1 VRLTAAEIAHA
12 AGGETVGDGA
22 VVADSFSIDSRTLQP
37 GACFVA
43 LAAERDGHDFVVDA
57 FDHGAVVAV
66 VARDLD
72 PGRGARAL
80 VKVEDPLAAL
90 RAMGT
95 LARGRLTDATVV
107 GITGSAGK
115 TATKD
120 LLAAAVRGT
129 RRVSASPVS
138 FNNEVGLPLT
148 MLSAEVDTEV
158 VVAEMGARFAGN
170 IADLCAVA
178 RPHIGVITNIGLAHA
193 GPLGGRAG
201 IAAAKGEL
209 LEALPGDGVAVLHA
223 DDDHTPALAR
233 RTVARVVRVG
243 LEARADVDVYVT
255 DVALD
260 DQLRPSFR
268 LDTPVGSL
276 DVRLSVRGEHQVL
289 NAAMATAVAIEL
301 RVPLAEIGRG
311 LADADTAAWRM
322 ELDRTDHG
330 VTVLNDAYNASPT
343 STAAALRSLARLPVP
358 GRRMAVLGEMRELGA
373 EAEAAHHDIGRMA
386 VECGVEVL
394 VVVGD
399 EARALGAGARAAG
412 RSGVEVVEVSDP
424 AAAVD
429 VISTRAHEGDAVL
442 VKASRAIGLERV
454 AAALVDEAALT

>member
-1 VRLTAAEIAHA
+1 MRLTVSEIAHA
-12 AGGETVGDGA
+12 TGGKAVGDGA
-22 VVADSFSIDSRTLQP
+22 VVAESFSIDSRTLQP

-43 LAAERDGHDFVVDA
+43 LVAERDGHDFVADA
-57 FDHGAVVAV
+57 FDSGAVVAV
-66 VARDLD
+66 VARDVVHR
-72 PGRGARAL
+72 RGPRAL
-80 VKVEDPLAAL
+80 VKVEDTLVAL
-90 RAMGT
+90 GELGA
-95 LARGRLTDATVV
+95 LARDRLTGATVV
-107 GITGSAGK
+107 AITGSAGK
-115 TATKD
+115 TATQD
-120 LLAAAVRGT
+120 LLAAALSQT

-138 FNNEVGLPLT
+138 FNNEAGLPLT
-148 MLSAEVDTEV
+148 MLSADVDTEV

-170 IADLCAVA
+170 IADLCAIA
-178 RPHIGVITNIGLAHA
+178 RPHIGVITNVGLAHA

-201 IAAAKGEL
+201 VAAAKGEL
-209 LEALPGDGVAVLHA
+209 LEALPSDGVAVLHA

-233 RTVARVVRVG
+233 RTLARVVRVG

-260 DQLRPSFR
+260 DQLRPAFR

-276 DVRLSVRGEHQVL
+276 DVHLAVRGEHQVL

-301 RVPLAEIGRG
+301 GVPLDDIGAG
-311 LADADTAAWRM
+311 LARAETAAWRM
-322 ELDRTDHG
+322 ELTRTDHG

-373 EAEAAHHDIGRMA
+373 EAESAHHDVGRMA

-394 VVVGD
+394 VVVGH
-399 EARALGAGARAAG
+399 EARAVGLGARAAG

-424 AAAVD
+424 ASAVD
-429 VISTRAHEGDAVL
+429 EIATRVREGDAVL

-454 AAALVDEAALT
+454 AAALVDEAALA

>member
-1 VRLTAAEIAHA
+1 VRLTASEIANA
-12 AGGETVGDGA
+12 TGGKVVGDDT
-22 VVADSFSIDSRTLQP
+22 VVADSFSIDSRTLRP

-57 FDHGAVVAV
+57 FDRGAVVAV
-66 VARDLD
+66 VARELD
-72 PGRGARAL
+72 PGSGARAL
-80 VKVEDPLAAL
+80 VEVEDPLVAL
-90 RAMGT
+90 GT
-95 LARGRLTDATVV
+95 LGAEARDRLTDATVV

-129 RRVSASPVS
+129 RRVTASPVS

-148 MLSAEVDTEV
+148 MLSADAGTEV

-170 IADLCAVA
+170 IADLCAIA
-178 RPHIGVITNIGLAHA
+178 RPHIGVITNIGLAHT

-201 IAAAKGEL
+201 VAATKGEL
-209 LEALPGDGVAVLHA
+209 LDALPSDGVAVLHA
-223 DDDHTPALAR
+223 DDDFTPELAR
-233 RTVARVVRVG
+233 RTLARVVQVG
-243 LEARADVDVYVT
+243 LEARADIDVYVT
-255 DVALD
+255 DVVLD

-276 DVRLSVRGEHQVL
+276 DLRLSVRGEHQVL

-301 RVPLAEIGRG
+301 GVPLADIGHG
-311 LADADTAAWRM
+311 LARADTAAWRM

-343 STAAALRSLARLPVP
+343 STAAALRSLARLPVT

-373 EAEAAHHDIGRMA
+373 EADAAHHDIGRMA

-394 VVVGD
+394 VVVGE
-399 EARALGAGARAAG
+399 EARALSVGARAAG
-412 RSGVEVVEVSDP
+412 HGSVEVIEVSDP

-429 VISTRAHEGDAVL
+429 AIADRAREGDAVL

-454 AAALVDEAALT
+454 AAALVDEAAPA

>member
-1 VRLTAAEIAHA
+1 
-12 AGGETVGDGA
+12 
-22 VVADSFSIDSRTLQP
+22 
-37 GACFVA
+37 
-43 LAAERDGHDFVVDA
+43 
-57 FDHGAVVAV
+57 
-66 VARDLD
+66 
-72 PGRGARAL
+72 
-80 VKVEDPLAAL
+80 
-90 RAMGT
+90 
-95 LARGRLTDATVV
+95 
-107 GITGSAGK
+107 
-115 TATKD
+115 
-120 LLAAAVRGT
+120 
-129 RRVSASPVS
+129 VS

-148 MLSAEVDTEV
+148 MLSADVGTEV

-170 IADLCAVA
+170 IADLCAIA

-201 IAAAKGEL
+201 VAAAKGEL
-209 LEALPGDGVAVLHA
+209 LEALPSDGVAVLHA
-223 DDDHTPALAR
+223 DDDHTPALAH
-233 RTVARVVRVG
+233 RTVARVMRVG

-255 DVALD
+255 DVVLD

-301 RVPLAEIGRG
+301 QVPLAEIGHG
-311 LADADTAAWRM
+311 LAGADTAAWRM

-373 EAEAAHHDIGRMA
+373 EAEAAHYDLGRMA

-394 VVVGD
+394 VIVGD
-399 EARALGAGARAAG
+399 EARPLGAGARAAG
-412 RSGVEVVEVSDP
+412 LSGVEVVEVADP

-429 VISTRAHEGDAVL
+429 VISSRAREGDAVL

-454 AAALVDEAALT
+454 AAALVDEAAPA